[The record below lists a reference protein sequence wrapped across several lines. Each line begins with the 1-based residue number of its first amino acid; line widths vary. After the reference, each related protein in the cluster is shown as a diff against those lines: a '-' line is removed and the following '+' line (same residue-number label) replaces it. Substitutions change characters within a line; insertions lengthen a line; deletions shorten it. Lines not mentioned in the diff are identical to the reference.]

1 MRFECRYPA
10 GTLADVVDDV
20 YTQQGFDVRL
30 DWGPDGVDALVDGCA
45 VLVIVDVL
53 SFGTAVDVAVGRGA
67 RILPLPWR
75 DERAAVVARAAGA
88 VLAGER
94 SWTLRP
100 SSLVDIPA
108 GTLLALP
115 SPNGATLSAKAGLAG
130 ARVVAGCLRNATAV
144 ARRAQEL
151 GGPVGV
157 IAAGERWQADGR
169 PLRPGLEDYLGAGAI
184 AAAMRGSLSPE
195 AAVAAAAARS
205 VADMA
210 ATVADCVSG
219 RELIEWGHPGD
230 VELAGL
236 LDVSDVAPVL
246 VDGVYTKE

>member
-1 MRFECRYPA
+1 
-10 GTLADVVDDV
+10 VVDVV
-20 YTQQGFDVRL
+20 YTQDGFDVRL
-30 DWGPDGVDALVDGCA
+30 EWGPDGIDALVEACA

-53 SFGTAVDVAVGRGA
+53 SFSTAVDVAVGRGA

-75 DERAAVVARAAGA
+75 DERAATAARAAGA

-108 GTLLALP
+108 GTLLALS
-115 SPNGATLSAKAGLAG
+115 SPNGATLCRRAADAGV
-130 ARVVAGCLRNATAV
+130 RVLAGCLRNAGAV

-157 IAAGERWQADGR
+157 IAAGERWSADGR

-184 AAAMRGSLSPE
+184 VAAMRGTLSPE
-195 AAVAAAAARS
+195 AAVAAAAFRS
-205 VADMA
+205 VTDIA
-210 ATVADCVSG
+210 ATVADCTSG
-219 RELIEWGHPGD
+219 RELIKWNHPGD
-230 VELAGL
+230 VELAGR
-236 LDVSDVAPVL
+236 LDVSDTAPVL
-246 VDGVYTKE
+246 MDGVLTGVT